1 MAVALDLPSLTLT
14 TLKENGYIA
23 PVGAKYPHARYYM
36 PQQQYRLHSF
46 TPPLPLFLHLL
57 PLAAS
62 GSAAPAQAN
71 YSCIQVSSSFGG
83 NSRFSLDLD

>member
-1 MAVALDLPSLTLT
+1 MAVALDLPSLALT

-36 PQQQYRLHSF
+36 PQQQYRLHF
-46 TPPLPLFLHLL
+46 HVL

-62 GSAAPAQAN
+62 
-71 YSCIQVSSSFGG
+71 
-83 NSRFSLDLD
+83 